1 MQPEA
6 AKWKA
11 IATDLAEQLADL
23 QAQYDQVLAQK
34 NHLLNQMFGRRS
46 EKRDPNQLE
55 LLPGLGESDAPADE
69 PTAPPPMEQP
79 VGRRQRR
86 KRKPR
91 IPENL
96 PIDEERVI
104 IPDEV
109 RTHPDLY
116 RRIGEETSYELDMK
130 PPRYFR
136 RRLIRPKY
144 VRLDARALPPIIAPL
159 PPRLIPGG
167 YAGVGLLVDIVLKK
181 YLAHLPLYRQ
191 EMILRMAHGIELS
204 RKTMTDWVEQ
214 VAEWLKP
221 IYNHIAEDLRRSE
234 YLQVDETPVRYLGGE
249 GKGSRKGHLWVYNQ
263 PGGAVL
269 YQWYPSRAAVCLS
282 AMLDDFAGTIQT
294 DGYRAYLSYAKD
306 RPELVVAACWA
317 HARRSF
323 YDARKE
329 TTGLANWVLHQI
341 GLLYQ
346 VEAALREAQ
355 ASATLRQRERACTS
369 RMVIKRIHRVLQAK
383 RRAHRPEL
391 LITKAINY
399 TLGLWTQLECFLED
413 GRLEI
418 DTNLVENAIRPT
430 AIGKKNY
437 LFYGAPES
445 GQRSAIIY
453 TIIENCKRLGVP
465 PQEYLHDVLS
475 RLPGMMNHE
484 TAELTPAN
492 WLAARSSKGQA
503 A

>member
-1 MQPEA
+1 MQPEVE
-6 AKWKA
+6 KWKA
-11 IATDLAEQLADL
+11 IAEDLAEELAEL
-23 QAQYDQVLAQK
+23 QAKYDQVLAQK

-55 LLPGLGESDAPADE
+55 LLPGLGETDTRDPE
-69 PTAPPPMEQP
+69 QTAVPLEQP
-79 VGRRQRR
+79 VQRRVRR

-96 PIDEERVI
+96 PIDEEREL

-109 RTHPDLY
+109 QADPDSY
-116 RRIGEETSYELDMK
+116 RRIGEEITDELDMV

-144 VRLDARALPPIIAPL
+144 IRLDAQGQPPIISPL

-204 RKTMTDWVEQ
+204 RKTMSDWVEQ

-249 GKGSRKGHLWVYNQ
+249 GKGSKKGHLWVYNQ

-269 YQWYPSRAAVCLS
+269 YQWYPSRATACLRP
-282 AMLDDFAGTIQT
+282 MLDDFAGTIQT
-294 DGYRAYLSYAKD
+294 DGYPVYLSYAKD
-306 RPELVVAACWA
+306 RPDLVLAACWA
-317 HARRSF
+317 HVRRYF
-323 YDARKE
+323 YEAVE
-329 TTGLANWVLHQI
+329 QTPGVANWVLHQI
-341 GLLYQ
+341 GLLYE
-346 VEAALREAQ
+346 VEASLREAQ
-355 ASATLRQRERACTS
+355 VGSTLRQRERACTS
-369 RMVIKRIHRVLQAK
+369 RMIIRRIHRLLQAK
-383 RRAHRPEL
+383 RRGHRPEK
-391 LITKAINY
+391 LIAKAINY
-399 TLGLWTQLECFLED
+399 TLRVWEQLECFLED

-418 DTNLVENAIRPT
+418 DNNLVENAIRPT

-453 TIIENCKRLGVP
+453 TIIENCKRLGIS
-465 PQEYLHDVLS
+465 PQEYLHDVLT

-484 TAELTPAN
+484 TAQLTPAH
-492 WLAARSSKGQA
+492 WLAARSSTERA